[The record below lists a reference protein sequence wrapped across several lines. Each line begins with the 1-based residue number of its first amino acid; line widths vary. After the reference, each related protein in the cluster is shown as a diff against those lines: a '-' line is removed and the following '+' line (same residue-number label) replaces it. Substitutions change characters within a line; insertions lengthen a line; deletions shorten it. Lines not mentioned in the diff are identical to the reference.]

1 MPEKLLLDRLDA
13 LALEVDG
20 ESAPVVAPHFLGERH
35 NPAEFG
41 SITGITLE
49 NFTLPNLARG
59 LAAGIVR
66 NLGGSFPPEF
76 YRNRERVVGSGNCV
90 RFCGSIR
97 REIER
102 QFDLPLEIR
111 SVREEAAVGAARLAA
126 RSVRKAG

>member
-1 MPEKLLLDRLDA
+1 MI
-13 LALEVDG
+13 
-20 ESAPVVAPHFLGERH
+20 
-35 NPAEFG
+35 
-41 SITGITLE
+41 SIIADIY
-49 NFTLPNLARG
+49 PC
-59 LAAGIVR
+59 I
-66 NLGGSFPPEF
+66 PPEF

>member
-49 NFTLPNLARG
+49 
-59 LAAGIVR
+59 
-66 NLGGSFPPEF
+66 S
-76 YRNRERVVGSGNCV
+76 
-90 RFCGSIR
+90 FCGSIR

-111 SVREEAAVGAARLAA
+111 SVREEAAVGAARLAV
-126 RSVRKAG
+126 RSLRRK

>member
-1 MPEKLLLDRLDA
+1 MVFRLK
-13 LALEVDG
+13 
-20 ESAPVVAPHFLGERH
+20 VAPHFLGERH
-35 NPAEFG
+35 NPAKLG

-76 YRNRERVVGSGNCV
+76 YRNRERVAGSGNCV

-97 REIER
+97 REIEL
-102 QFDLPLEIR
+102 QFNLPLEIR
-111 SVREEAAVGAARLAA
+111 SVCEEVAVGAAKLAA
-126 RSVRKAG
+126 RFVRKAG